1 MISVPQLA
9 NGIYGT
15 WLVLKFDMRGWA
27 FFETSLRGFWAS
39 FTVAFIM
46 APFHFFH
53 IVAIFGPERTDLSF
67 APYMIVE
74 VLSYILSWTLF
85 PFVML
90 YASKFLGKAPNY
102 FSHIVP
108 YNWIRLP
115 IEGPLYLILL
125 LSDFGIVAIEGVAFL
140 NLLGLLALIVYGTF
154 IAGVGLKITTG
165 TAMGLVV
172 LDFVLSL
179 TTTLLIARI

>member
-15 WLVLKFDMRGWA
+15 WLVLKFDIRGWD
-27 FFETSLRGFWAS
+27 FFEISVRGFWAS
-39 FTVAFIM
+39 FTAAFIM

-53 IVAIFGPERTDLSF
+53 TVAAFSPERTDLSF
-67 APYMIVE
+67 TPYIIVE

-90 YASKFLGKAPNY
+90 YVSEFLGKAPKY
-102 FSHIVP
+102 FAHIVP

-125 LSDFGIVAIEGVAFL
+125 LSDFGIIAVEGVAFL

-154 IAGVGLKITTG
+154 IAGVGLKITTA